1 MGFSKGKK
9 EVFRLISELF
19 MDVQN
24 RCEIGCEYKTLNG
37 WKILREENNIE
48 EISFR
53 IYNSRGKQCFSLYQ
67 EDTVLKEGKF
77 IGWLHLLPQFVHF
90 NIKGKAHQLDK
101 LEGSFPEIETMKAI
115 NGAII
120 GKELMLLKTISEK
133 RKKSILDKLWR
144 EEYLEQTVGDYFK
157 KIEKNERKFRFVK

>member
-9 EVFRLISELF
+9 EVFKLISELF

-67 EDTVLKEGKF
+67 EDTVLKEGRF
-77 IGWLHLLPQFVHF
+77 IGWLHLLPHSFI
-90 NIKGKAHQLDK
+90 IKGVAHQLDE
-101 LEGSFPEIETMKAI
+101 LQGSFSEIETMKVI

-120 GKELMLLKTISEK
+120 GKELMLVKTISEK

-157 KIEKNERKFRFVK
+157 NIEENERKFRFVK